1 MKVRDK
7 RYKKTDFKG
16 HEINCPYPDCP
27 CLPCYNCH
35 DCGYYLGHNEHKK
48 WIENFDC
55 ATRSNCGCP
64 SQKPRPKHLF
74 KNTKKFQNRKS
85 GDIFNC
91 TSYYLINI
99 NSKPIYFGYSFTS
112 EGDII
117 RTDLDF

>member
-85 GDIFNC
+85 GDIFKC
-91 TSYYLINI
+91 VRCGQLCEFGACKFDFETIN
-99 NSKPIYFGYSFTS
+99 
-112 EGDII
+112 
-117 RTDLDF
+117 